1 MLRNQFSVN
10 VIMDPVWDINNIV
23 QCSKTYR
30 AVFKLLCTWK
40 KPEVSDERLF
50 QLIGNILSCDSLKN
64 NIEELIE
71 CNV

>member
-1 MLRNQFSVN
+1 MLRNQFGVN

-23 QCSKTYR
+23 QCSKTYC
-30 AVFKLLCTWK
+30 AVFKLLCMWK
-40 KPEVSDERLF
+40 KPEASDEKLF
-50 QLIGNILSCDSLKN
+50 QLISNILSCDGLKN